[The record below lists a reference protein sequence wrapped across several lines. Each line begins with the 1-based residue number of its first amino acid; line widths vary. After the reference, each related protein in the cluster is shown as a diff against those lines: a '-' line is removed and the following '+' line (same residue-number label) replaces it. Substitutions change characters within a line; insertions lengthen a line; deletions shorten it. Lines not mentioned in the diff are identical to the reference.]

1 MINHLVGT
9 QEGLQMSR
17 EINGEHVPA
26 ADTLGQMGKWSSL
39 NPITAVSFA
48 KHLSGSMP

>member
-1 MINHLVGT
+1 MSDLSTIVVEMINHLVGT

-26 ADTLGQMGKWSSL
+26 ADTLGQMVIIESDHCS
-39 NPITAVSFA
+39 
-48 KHLSGSMP
+48 